1 MIWGHSVRM
10 HTNQSPEPPAVNQ
23 AMGQAANGAGQAAA
37 AILSQQPGQTVAVTP
52 CQHCGGSGI
61 LRKNSESYRTCLAC
75 LGQGA
80 PPSSKGLVF
89 SLIRPVSSPA
99 ASR

>member
-1 MIWGHSVRM
+1 
-10 HTNQSPEPPAVNQ
+10 
-23 AMGQAANGAGQAAA
+23 MGQAANGAGQAAA

-52 CQHCGGSGI
+52 CQQCGGSGI

-99 ASR
+99 SR

>member
-23 AMGQAANGAGQAAA
+23 AMGQVANGAGQAAA
-37 AILSQQPGQTVAVTP
+37 GSLSQHLGQTVAGKP

-61 LRKNSESYRTCLAC
+61 LRKNSESYRTCLVC
-75 LGQGA
+75 LGQGV

>member
-1 MIWGHSVRM
+1 M
-10 HTNQSPEPPAVNQ
+10 HTNQSSEPPAVNP
-23 AMGQAANGAGQAAA
+23 ANGQAANGAGQV
-37 AILSQQPGQTVAVTP
+37 VAGIHPQLPQLQGHSVATKP
-52 CQHCGGSGI
+52 CQQCGGSGI

-75 LGQGA
+75 LGQGT

-89 SLIRPVSSPA
+89 PLLRPVSSPA

>member
-1 MIWGHSVRM
+1 M

-23 AMGQAANGAGQAAA
+23 AIGQAANGVGPAAA
-37 AILSQQPGQTVAVTP
+37 AIVSQQQGQTVAVKP

-89 SLIRPVSSPA
+89 SLVRPVSSPA
-99 ASR
+99 SR

>member
-1 MIWGHSVRM
+1 M
-10 HTNQSPEPPAVNQ
+10 HTNQSQELSAVNP
-23 AMGQAANGAGQAAA
+23 AIGQPANGVGQAAA
-37 AILSQQPGQTVAVTP
+37 GIRSQQQSQTVAAKP

-75 LGQGA
+75 LGQGT

-89 SLIRPVSSPA
+89 PLLRPVSSPA

>member
-1 MIWGHSVRM
+1 
-10 HTNQSPEPPAVNQ
+10 
-23 AMGQAANGAGQAAA
+23 
-37 AILSQQPGQTVAVTP
+37 
-52 CQHCGGSGI
+52 
-61 LRKNSESYRTCLAC
+61 
-75 LGQGA
+75 LGQGV

>member
-1 MIWGHSVRM
+1 
-10 HTNQSPEPPAVNQ
+10 
-23 AMGQAANGAGQAAA
+23 MGQAANGAGQAAS
-37 AILSQQPGQTVAVTP
+37 AILSQQQGQTVAVTP

-89 SLIRPVSSPA
+89 SLVRPVSSPA
-99 ASR
+99 SR

>member
-1 MIWGHSVRM
+1 MNTNQSSEPKAVNPANGQAGIDAGQAVAGIHPQLQGHSV
-10 HTNQSPEPPAVNQ
+10 
-23 AMGQAANGAGQAAA
+23 AAK
-37 AILSQQPGQTVAVTP
+37 P
-52 CQHCGGSGI
+52 CQQCGGSGI

-89 SLIRPVSSPA
+89 PLIRPVSSPS

>member
-1 MIWGHSVRM
+1 M
-10 HTNQSPEPPAVNQ
+10 HTNLPPEPQTVNPANDQ
-23 AMGQAANGAGQAAA
+23 LANGARHAAPGIHPQLQAQSVDAK
-37 AILSQQPGQTVAVTP
+37 V

-89 SLIRPVSSPA
+89 PMIRPVSSPA

>member
-23 AMGQAANGAGQAAA
+23 AMGQVANGAGQAAA
-37 AILSQQPGQTVAVTP
+37 GSLSQHLGQTVAGKP

-89 SLIRPVSSPA
+89 SLVRPVSSPA
-99 ASR
+99 SR